1 MSHSVIPAK
10 AGTHTQPSRRP
21 SWVPAF
27 AGMTKVGGGLVAALV
42 LAGCTNLAPRH
53 ERPAAPIPAQLPVPA
68 SAAAS
73 APAGAA
79 VPLGW
84 KAFVQS
90 PQLAQLVQRALDQNR
105 DLRVAVLNVQRAE
118 AQLGVAR
125 ADRLPTVSAGLIG
138 SATPNAASGRQVQSY
153 TAGVQ
158 VTAWELDLFGR
169 IANLGEAA
177 QAQVLA
183 TEAGRR
189 SAELALVSAVVSG
202 WLALAADGELLS
214 VAERTLAS
222 REATLKL
229 SKLRFD
235 AGAASS
241 LELQTA
247 QSLVAQARNAQVQL
261 RRQRELDLNALAL
274 LTGGPVP
281 AEWLPGAVAAGTVAG
296 TPDGAEVLA
305 AVPVGLGSEV
315 LLQRPDVIQAEQSL
329 IAASANIGVARAA
342 FFPRLSLTG
351 SAGQAGSRLSDLL
364 QTGNFAW
371 SLSASALAAI
381 FDSGRNQANLT
392 VAKVN
397 RDIAVA
403 QYEKAVQAAF
413 RETAD
418 ALAGLSSWREQ
429 LDAQRQQLDAAREI
443 ARLTELRYTNGAASE
458 LERLDA
464 QRSLLAAEQVLVQTR
479 LAEQVN
485 RVALFKA
492 LGG

>member
-1 MSHSVIPAK
+1 MSVMNQ
-10 AGTHTQPSRRP
+10 TMRQT
-21 SWVPAF
+21 
-27 AGMTKVGGGLVAALV
+27 VGHLQLIVAALV

-53 ERPAAPIPAQLPVPA
+53 ERPASPIPAQLPLPAEAAAPA
-68 SAAAS
+68 SAA
-73 APAGAA
+73 AA

-125 ADRLPTVSAGLIG
+125 ADRLPTVSAGLTAA
-138 SATPNAASGRQVQSY
+138 ATPNASSGRQTQSF

-189 SAELALVSAVVSG
+189 SAELALVGAVVSG
-202 WLALAADGELLS
+202 WLTLGADAELLS
-214 VAERTLAS
+214 VADRTLAS
-222 REATLKL
+222 RESTLKL

-247 QSLVAQARNAQVQL
+247 QSLVAQARNTQVQL
-261 RRQRELDLNALAL
+261 RRQHALDLNALAL
-274 LTGGPVP
+274 LVGGPVP
-281 AEWLPGAVAAGTVAG
+281 ADLLPGAAAAGTVAG
-296 TPDGAEVLA
+296 TPGEVLA
-305 AVPVGLGSEV
+305 PVPVGLASDV
-315 LLQRPDVIQAEQSL
+315 LLQRPDVIQAEQAL
-329 IAASANIGVARAA
+329 VAASANIGVARAA
-342 FFPRLSLTG
+342 FFPRLALTG
-351 SAGQAGSRLSDLL
+351 SAGQAGSRLSDLF
-364 QTGNFAW
+364 QAGNFAW
-371 SLSASALAAI
+371 SLSASALATV
-381 FDSGRNQANLT
+381 FDSGRNQANLN
-392 VAKVN
+392 VARVS

-403 QYEKAVQAAF
+403 QYEKAVQSAF

-418 ALAGLSSWREQ
+418 VLAGLSSWREQ
-429 LDAQRQQLDAAREI
+429 LAAQGQQLDAAREI

-458 LERLDA
+458 LDRLDA
-464 QRSLLAAEQVLVQTR
+464 QRSLLAAEQTLVQTR

-485 RVALFKA
+485 RVGLFKA

>member
-1 MSHSVIPAK
+1 MSVMRQTMGHLQLI
-10 AGTHTQPSRRP
+10 
-21 SWVPAF
+21 
-27 AGMTKVGGGLVAALV
+27 VAALV

-53 ERPAAPIPAQLPVPA
+53 ERPASPIPAQLPLPA
-68 SAAAS
+68 EIAAS
-73 APAGAA
+73 ASTGAA
-79 VPLGW
+79 VPLSW

-125 ADRLPTVSAGLIG
+125 ADRLPTVSAGLTAA
-138 SATPNAASGRQVQSY
+138 ATPNASSGRQVQSY

-169 IANLGEAA
+169 IANLGAAA

-189 SAELALVSAVVSG
+189 SAELALVGSVVSG
-202 WLALAADGELLS
+202 WLTLGADAELLS
-214 VAERTLAS
+214 VADRTLAS

-241 LELQTA
+241 LELQTV
-247 QSLVAQARNAQVQL
+247 QSLVAQARNTQVQL

-274 LTGGPVP
+274 LVGGPVP
-281 AEWLPGAVAAGTVAG
+281 AELLPRVS
-296 TPDGAEVLA
+296 DGADVLA
-305 AVPVGLGSEV
+305 PVPVGLASDV
-315 LLQRPDVIQAEQSL
+315 LLQRPDVIQAEQAL
-329 IAASANIGVARAA
+329 VAANANIGVARAA
-342 FFPRLSLTG
+342 FFPRLALTG
-351 SAGQAGSRLSDLL
+351 SAGQAGSRLSELF
-364 QTGNFAW
+364 QAGNFAW
-371 SLSASALAAI
+371 TLSASALATV
-381 FDSGRNQANLT
+381 FDSGRNQANLD
-392 VAKVN
+392 VAKVS

-403 QYEKAVQAAF
+403 QYEKAVQSAF

-443 ARLTELRYTNGAASE
+443 ARLTEMRYTNGAASE
-458 LERLDA
+458 LDRLDA
-464 QRSLLAAEQVLVQTR
+464 QRSLLAAEQTLVQTR

-485 RVALFKA
+485 RVGLFKA

>member
-1 MSHSVIPAK
+1 
-10 AGTHTQPSRRP
+10 
-21 SWVPAF
+21 
-27 AGMTKVGGGLVAALV
+27 MTRTTTSTTTRTMRSLELAVAALM

-53 ERPAAPIPAQLPVPA
+53 ERPAAPIPAQLPLPA
-68 SAAAS
+68 EAAAS
-73 APAGAA
+73 AATGA
-79 VPLGW
+79 VTPLGW

-90 PQLAQLVQRALDQNR
+90 PALARLVEQALAQNR

-125 ADRLPTVSAGLIG
+125 ADRLPTVNAGLIA
-138 SATPNAASGRQVQSY
+138 SATPNASTGRQVQSY

-202 WLALAADGELLS
+202 WLTLGADAELLS

-222 REATLKL
+222 REASLKL
-229 SKLRFD
+229 AKLRFD
-235 AGAASS
+235 VGAAAA

-247 QSLVAQARNAQVQL
+247 QSLVAQARNTQVQL

-274 LTGGPVP
+274 LTGGPVS
-281 AEWLPGAVAAGTVAG
+281 AELLPVADAGAAGAS
-296 TPDGAEVLA
+296 ALA
-305 AVPVGLGSEV
+305 AVPVGLASDV

-351 SAGQAGSRLSDLL
+351 SAGQAGSRLSDLF
-364 QTGNFAW
+364 QAGNFAW

-381 FDSGRNQANLT
+381 FDSGRNQANLS

-403 QYEKAVQAAF
+403 QYEKAVQSAF

-443 ARLTELRYTNGAASE
+443 ARLTELRYTNGAANV

-464 QRSLLAAEQVLVQTR
+464 ERSLLAAEQALVQTR

-485 RVALFKA
+485 RVGLFKA

>member
-1 MSHSVIPAK
+1 MSVMNQ
-10 AGTHTQPSRRP
+10 TMRQT
-21 SWVPAF
+21 
-27 AGMTKVGGGLVAALV
+27 VGHLQLIVAALV

-53 ERPAAPIPAQLPVPA
+53 ERPASPIPAQLPLPA
-68 SAAAS
+68 EAAAS
-73 APAGAA
+73 AAAA

-125 ADRLPTVSAGLIG
+125 ADRLPTVSAGLTAA
-138 SATPNAASGRQVQSY
+138 ATPNASSGRQTQSF

-189 SAELALVSAVVSG
+189 SAELALVGAVVSG
-202 WLALAADGELLS
+202 WLTLGADAELLS
-214 VAERTLAS
+214 VADRTLAS
-222 REATLKL
+222 RESTLKL

-235 AGAASS
+235 AGAASA

-247 QSLVAQARNAQVQL
+247 QSLVAQARNTQVQL
-261 RRQRELDLNALAL
+261 RRQHALDLNALAL
-274 LTGGPVP
+274 LVGGPVP
-281 AEWLPGAVAAGTVAG
+281 ADLLPGAAAAGTVAG
-296 TPDGAEVLA
+296 TPGEVLA
-305 AVPVGLGSEV
+305 PVPVGLASDV
-315 LLQRPDVIQAEQSL
+315 LLQRPDVIQAEQAL
-329 IAASANIGVARAA
+329 VAASANIGVARAA
-342 FFPRLSLTG
+342 FFPRLALTG
-351 SAGQAGSRLSDLL
+351 SAGQAGSRLSDLF
-364 QTGNFAW
+364 QAGNFAW
-371 SLSASALAAI
+371 SLSASALATV
-381 FDSGRNQANLT
+381 FDSGRNQANLN
-392 VAKVN
+392 VARVS

-403 QYEKAVQAAF
+403 QYEKAVQSAF

-429 LDAQRQQLDAAREI
+429 LAAQGQQLDAAREI

-458 LERLDA
+458 LDRLDA
-464 QRSLLAAEQVLVQTR
+464 QRSLLAAEQTLVQTR

-485 RVALFKA
+485 RVGLFKA

>member
-1 MSHSVIPAK
+1 MSVMRQTMGHLQLI
-10 AGTHTQPSRRP
+10 
-21 SWVPAF
+21 
-27 AGMTKVGGGLVAALV
+27 VAALV

-53 ERPAAPIPAQLPVPA
+53 ERPASPIPAQLPLPA
-68 SAAAS
+68 EIAAS
-73 APAGAA
+73 ASTGAA
-79 VPLGW
+79 VPLSW

-90 PQLAQLVQRALDQNR
+90 PQLAQL
-105 DLRVAVLNVQRAE
+105 VQRAE

-125 ADRLPTVSAGLIG
+125 ADRLPTVSAGMTAA
-138 SATPNAASGRQVQSY
+138 ATPNASSGRQVQSY

-169 IANLGEAA
+169 IANLGAAA

-189 SAELALVSAVVSG
+189 SAELALVGSVVSG
-202 WLALAADGELLS
+202 WLTLGADAELLS
-214 VAERTLAS
+214 VADRTLAS
-222 REATLKL
+222 REATLTL

-241 LELQTA
+241 LELQTV
-247 QSLVAQARNAQVQL
+247 QSLVAQARNTQVQL

-274 LTGGPVP
+274 LVGGPVP
-281 AEWLPGAVAAGTVAG
+281 AELLPRVS
-296 TPDGAEVLA
+296 DGADVLA
-305 AVPVGLGSEV
+305 PVPVGLASDV
-315 LLQRPDVIQAEQSL
+315 LLQRPDVIQAEQAL
-329 IAASANIGVARAA
+329 VAANANIGVARAA
-342 FFPRLSLTG
+342 FFPRLALTG
-351 SAGQAGSRLSDLL
+351 SAGQAGSRLSELF
-364 QTGNFAW
+364 QAGNFAW
-371 SLSASALAAI
+371 TLSASALATV
-381 FDSGRNQANLT
+381 FDSGRNQANLD
-392 VAKVN
+392 VAKVS

-403 QYEKAVQAAF
+403 QYEKAVQSAF

-443 ARLTELRYTNGAASE
+443 ARLTEMRYTNGAASE
-458 LERLDA
+458 LDRLDA
-464 QRSLLAAEQVLVQTR
+464 QRSLLAAEQTLVQTR

-485 RVALFKA
+485 RVGLFKA

>member
-1 MSHSVIPAK
+1 MSHM
-10 AGTHTQPSRRP
+10 RRIEY
-21 SWVPAF
+21 A
-27 AGMTKVGGGLVAALV
+27 VAALM

-53 ERPAAPIPAQLPVPA
+53 ERPAAPIPAQLPLPA
-68 SAAAS
+68 EAAAS
-73 APAGAA
+73 AATGAVA
-79 VPLGW
+79 PLGW

-90 PQLAQLVQRALDQNR
+90 PALAQLVEQALAQNR

-118 AQLGVAR
+118 AQLGVVR

-169 IANLGEAA
+169 IANLGETA

-202 WLALAADGELLS
+202 WLALGADAELL
-214 VAERTLAS
+214 AIADRTLAS
-222 REATLKL
+222 REASLKL
-229 SKLRFD
+229 AKLRFD
-235 AGAASS
+235 VGAAAA
-241 LELQTA
+241 LELQTV
-247 QSLVAQARNAQVQL
+247 QSLVAQARNTHVQL

-274 LTGGPVP
+274 LTGGPVSAELLP
-281 AEWLPGAVAAGTVAG
+281 AADAGAGV
-296 TPDGAEVLA
+296 GALA
-305 AVPVGLGSEV
+305 AVPVGLASDV

-351 SAGQAGSRLSDLL
+351 SAGQAGSRLSELF
-364 QTGNFAW
+364 QAGNFAW

-381 FDSGRNQANLT
+381 FDSGRNQANLN

-403 QYEKAVQAAF
+403 QYEKAVQSAF

-443 ARLTELRYTNGAASE
+443 ARLTELRYTNGAANV

-464 QRSLLAAEQVLVQTR
+464 ERSLLAAEQALVQTR

>member
-1 MSHSVIPAK
+1 MSVMNQ
-10 AGTHTQPSRRP
+10 TMRQT
-21 SWVPAF
+21 
-27 AGMTKVGGGLVAALV
+27 VGHLQLIVAALV

-53 ERPAAPIPAQLPVPA
+53 ERPASPIPAQLPLPA
-68 SAAAS
+68 EAAAS
-73 APAGAA
+73 ASAAAA

-125 ADRLPTVSAGLIG
+125 ADRLPTVSAGLTAA
-138 SATPNAASGRQVQSY
+138 ATPNASSGRQTQSF

-189 SAELALVSAVVSG
+189 SAELALVGAVVSG
-202 WLALAADGELLS
+202 WLTLGADAELLS
-214 VAERTLAS
+214 VADRTLAS
-222 REATLKL
+222 RESTLKL

-235 AGAASS
+235 AGAASA

-247 QSLVAQARNAQVQL
+247 QSLVAQARNTQVQL
-261 RRQRELDLNALAL
+261 RRQHALDLNALAL
-274 LTGGPVP
+274 LVGGPVP
-281 AEWLPGAVAAGTVAG
+281 ADLRPGAAAAGTVAG
-296 TPDGAEVLA
+296 TPGEVLA
-305 AVPVGLGSEV
+305 PVPVGLASDV
-315 LLQRPDVIQAEQSL
+315 LLQRPDVIQAEQAL
-329 IAASANIGVARAA
+329 VAASANIGVARAA
-342 FFPRLSLTG
+342 FFPRLALTG
-351 SAGQAGSRLSDLL
+351 SAGQAGSRLSDLF
-364 QTGNFAW
+364 QAGNFAW
-371 SLSASALAAI
+371 SLSASALATV
-381 FDSGRNQANLT
+381 FDSGRNQANLN
-392 VAKVN
+392 VARVS

-403 QYEKAVQAAF
+403 QYEKAVQSAF

-429 LDAQRQQLDAAREI
+429 LAAQGQQLDAAREI

-458 LERLDA
+458 LDRLDA
-464 QRSLLAAEQVLVQTR
+464 QRSLLAAEQTLVQTR

-485 RVALFKA
+485 RVGLFKA

>member
-1 MSHSVIPAK
+1 MSVVSQ
-10 AGTHTQPSRRP
+10 TMRQT
-21 SWVPAF
+21 
-27 AGMTKVGGGLVAALV
+27 VGHLQLIVAALV

-53 ERPAAPIPAQLPVPA
+53 ERPASPIPAQLPLPAEAAASA
-68 SAAAS
+68 SAAAV
-73 APAGAA
+73 

-125 ADRLPTVSAGLIG
+125 ADRLPTVSAGLTAA
-138 SATPNAASGRQVQSY
+138 ATPNASSGRQTQSF

-189 SAELALVSAVVSG
+189 SAELALVGAVVSS
-202 WLALAADGELLS
+202 WLTLGADAELLS
-214 VAERTLAS
+214 VADRTLAS
-222 REATLKL
+222 RESTLKL

-247 QSLVAQARNAQVQL
+247 QSLVAQARNTQVQL
-261 RRQRELDLNALAL
+261 RRQHALDLNALAL
-274 LTGGPVP
+274 LVGGPVP
-281 AEWLPGAVAAGTVAG
+281 ADLLPGAAAAGTVAG
-296 TPDGAEVLA
+296 TPGEVLA
-305 AVPVGLGSEV
+305 PVPVGLASDV
-315 LLQRPDVIQAEQSL
+315 LLQRPDVIQAEQAL
-329 IAASANIGVARAA
+329 VAASANIGVARAA
-342 FFPRLSLTG
+342 FFPRLALTG
-351 SAGQAGSRLSDLL
+351 SAGQAGSRLSDLF
-364 QTGNFAW
+364 QAGNFAW
-371 SLSASALAAI
+371 SLSASALATV
-381 FDSGRNQANLT
+381 FDSGRNQANLN
-392 VAKVN
+392 VARVS

-403 QYEKAVQAAF
+403 QYEKAVQSAF

-429 LDAQRQQLDAAREI
+429 LAAQGQQLDAAREI

-458 LERLDA
+458 LDRLDA
-464 QRSLLAAEQVLVQTR
+464 QRSLLAAEQTLVQTR

-485 RVALFKA
+485 RVGLFKA

>member
-1 MSHSVIPAK
+1 MSVVRPTMGRIP
-10 AGTHTQPSRRP
+10 
-21 SWVPAF
+21 
-27 AGMTKVGGGLVAALV
+27 LIVAALV

-53 ERPAAPIPAQLPVPA
+53 ERPVAPIPAQLPLSA
-68 SAAAS
+68 EAAAS
-73 APAGAA
+73 ASANATL
-79 VPLGW
+79 PLGW
-84 KAFVQS
+84 KTFVQS
-90 PQLAQLVQRALDQNR
+90 PQLAELVQRALDQNR

-125 ADRLPTVSAGLIG
+125 ADRLPTVSAGLTAA
-138 SATPNAASGRQVQSY
+138 ATPNASSGRQVQSF

-189 SAELALVSAVVSG
+189 SAELALVGAVVSS
-202 WLALAADGELLS
+202 WLTLGADAELLS
-214 VAERTLAS
+214 VADRTLAS
-222 REATLKL
+222 RESTLKL

-235 AGAASS
+235 AGAASA

-247 QSLVAQARNAQVQL
+247 QSLVAQARNTQAQL
-261 RRQRELDLNALAL
+261 RRQREQDLNALAL
-274 LTGGPVP
+274 LVGGPVP
-281 AEWLPGAVAAGTVAG
+281 ADLLPGAAVAGTVAG
-296 TPDGAEVLA
+296 TPGEVLA
-305 AVPVGLGSEV
+305 PVPVGLASEV
-315 LLQRPDVIQAEQSL
+315 LLQRPDVIQAEQAL
-329 IAASANIGVARAA
+329 VAANANIGVARAA
-342 FFPRLSLTG
+342 FFPRLALTG
-351 SAGQAGSRLSDLL
+351 SAGQAGSRLSDLF
-364 QTGNFAW
+364 QAGNFAW
-371 SLSASALAAI
+371 SLSASALVAI
-381 FDSGRNQANLT
+381 FDSGRNQANVN

-403 QYEKAVQAAF
+403 QYEKAVQSAF

-429 LDAQRQQLDAAREI
+429 LAAQGQQLDAAREI

-458 LERLDA
+458 LDRLDA
-464 QRSLLAAEQVLVQTR
+464 QRSLLAAEQTLVQTR

-485 RVALFKA
+485 RVGLFKA

>member
-1 MSHSVIPAK
+1 MSVVSQ
-10 AGTHTQPSRRP
+10 TMRQT
-21 SWVPAF
+21 
-27 AGMTKVGGGLVAALV
+27 VGHLQLIVAALV

-53 ERPAAPIPAQLPVPA
+53 ERPASPIPAQLPLPA
-68 SAAAS
+68 EAAAS
-73 APAGAA
+73 ASAAAA

-125 ADRLPTVSAGLIG
+125 ADRLPTVSAGLTAA
-138 SATPNAASGRQVQSY
+138 ATPNASSGRQTQSF

-189 SAELALVSAVVSG
+189 SAELALVGAVVSG
-202 WLALAADGELLS
+202 WLTLGADAELLS
-214 VAERTLAS
+214 VADRTLAS
-222 REATLKL
+222 RESTLKL

-247 QSLVAQARNAQVQL
+247 QSLVAQARNTQVQL
-261 RRQRELDLNALAL
+261 RRQHALDLNALAL
-274 LTGGPVP
+274 LVGGPVP
-281 AEWLPGAVAAGTVAG
+281 ADLLPGAAAAGTVAG
-296 TPDGAEVLA
+296 TPGEVLA
-305 AVPVGLGSEV
+305 PVPVGLASDV
-315 LLQRPDVIQAEQSL
+315 LLQRPDVIQAEQAL
-329 IAASANIGVARAA
+329 VAASANIGVARAA
-342 FFPRLSLTG
+342 FFPRLALTG
-351 SAGQAGSRLSDLL
+351 SAGQAGSRLGDLF
-364 QTGNFAW
+364 QAGNFAW
-371 SLSASALAAI
+371 SLSASALATV
-381 FDSGRNQANLT
+381 FDSGRNQANLN
-392 VAKVN
+392 VARVS

-403 QYEKAVQAAF
+403 QYEKAVQSAF

-429 LDAQRQQLDAAREI
+429 LAAQGQQLDAAREI

-458 LERLDA
+458 LDRLDA
-464 QRSLLAAEQVLVQTR
+464 QRSLLAAEQTLVQTR

-485 RVALFKA
+485 RVGLFKA

>member
-1 MSHSVIPAK
+1 MA
-10 AGTHTQPSRRP
+10 R
-21 SWVPAF
+21 
-27 AGMTKVGGGLVAALV
+27 VGSGALLAALV

-53 ERPAAPIPAQLPVPA
+53 ERPASPIPAQLPLSA
-68 SAAAS
+68 DAAAS
-73 APAGAA
+73 ASANAA

-202 WLALAADGELLS
+202 WLTLGADAELLS
-214 VAERTLAS
+214 VADRTLAS
-222 REATLKL
+222 RTSTLKL
-229 SKLRFD
+229 SQLRFD
-235 AGAASS
+235 AGAASA

-247 QSLVAQARNAQVQL
+247 QSLIAQARNTQAQL
-261 RRQRELDLNALAL
+261 RRQREQDLNALAL
-274 LTGGPVP
+274 LVGGPVP
-281 AEWLPGAVAAGTVAG
+281 AELLPGASAAPTAAADPG
-296 TPDGAEVLA
+296 VLA
-305 AVPVGLGSEV
+305 PVPVGLASDV

-329 IAASANIGVARAA
+329 VAANANIGVARAA
-342 FFPRLSLTG
+342 FFPRLALTG
-351 SAGQAGSRLSDLL
+351 SAGQAGSRLSDLF
-364 QTGNFAW
+364 QAGNFAW
-371 SLSASALAAI
+371 TLSAQALVAI
-381 FDSGRNQANLT
+381 FDSGRNQANLN

-403 QYEKAVQAAF
+403 QYEKAVQSAF

-429 LDAQRQQLDAAREI
+429 LDAQGQQRDAAREI

-458 LERLDA
+458 LDRLDA
-464 QRSLLAAEQVLVQTR
+464 QRSLLAAEQTLVQTR

-485 RVALFKA
+485 RVGLFKA

>member
-1 MSHSVIPAK
+1 MSVMNQ
-10 AGTHTQPSRRP
+10 TMRQT
-21 SWVPAF
+21 
-27 AGMTKVGGGLVAALV
+27 VGHLQLIVAALV

-53 ERPAAPIPAQLPVPA
+53 ERPASPIPAQLPLPAEAAAPA
-68 SAAAS
+68 SAA
-73 APAGAA
+73 AA

-125 ADRLPTVSAGLIG
+125 ADRLPTVSAGLTAA
-138 SATPNAASGRQVQSY
+138 ATPNASSGRQTQSF

-177 QAQVLA
+177 QAQMLA

-189 SAELALVSAVVSG
+189 SAELALVGAVVSG
-202 WLALAADGELLS
+202 WLTLGADAELLS
-214 VAERTLAS
+214 VADRTLAS
-222 REATLKL
+222 RESTLKL

-247 QSLVAQARNAQVQL
+247 QSLVAQARNTQVQL
-261 RRQRELDLNALAL
+261 RRQHALDLNALAL
-274 LTGGPVP
+274 LVGGPVP
-281 AEWLPGAVAAGTVAG
+281 ADLLPGAAAAGTVAG
-296 TPDGAEVLA
+296 TPGEVLA
-305 AVPVGLGSEV
+305 PVPVGLASDV
-315 LLQRPDVIQAEQSL
+315 LLQRPDVIQAEQAL
-329 IAASANIGVARAA
+329 VAASANIGVARAA
-342 FFPRLSLTG
+342 FFPRLALTG
-351 SAGQAGSRLSDLL
+351 SAGQAGSRLSDLF
-364 QTGNFAW
+364 QAGNFAW
-371 SLSASALAAI
+371 SLSASALATV
-381 FDSGRNQANLT
+381 FDSGRNQANLN
-392 VAKVN
+392 VARVS

-403 QYEKAVQAAF
+403 QYEKAVQSAF

-418 ALAGLSSWREQ
+418 VLAGLSSWREQ
-429 LDAQRQQLDAAREI
+429 LAAQGQQLDAAREI

-458 LERLDA
+458 LDRLDA
-464 QRSLLAAEQVLVQTR
+464 QRSLLAAEQTLVQTR

-485 RVALFKA
+485 RVGLFKA

>member
-1 MSHSVIPAK
+1 MSVMNQ
-10 AGTHTQPSRRP
+10 TMRQT
-21 SWVPAF
+21 
-27 AGMTKVGGGLVAALV
+27 VGHLQLIVAALV

-53 ERPAAPIPAQLPVPA
+53 ERPASPIPAQLPLPA
-68 SAAAS
+68 EAAAS
-73 APAGAA
+73 AAAA

-125 ADRLPTVSAGLIG
+125 ADRLPTVSAGLTAA
-138 SATPNAASGRQVQSY
+138 ATPNASSGRQTQSF

-189 SAELALVSAVVSG
+189 SAELALVGAVVSG
-202 WLALAADGELLS
+202 WLTLGADAELLS
-214 VAERTLAS
+214 VADRTLAS
-222 REATLKL
+222 RESTLKL

-235 AGAASS
+235 AGAASA

-247 QSLVAQARNAQVQL
+247 QSLVAQARNTQVQL
-261 RRQRELDLNALAL
+261 RRQHALDLNALAL
-274 LTGGPVP
+274 LVGGPVP
-281 AEWLPGAVAAGTVAG
+281 ADLRPGAAAAGTVAG
-296 TPDGAEVLA
+296 TPGEVLA
-305 AVPVGLGSEV
+305 PVPVGLASDV
-315 LLQRPDVIQAEQSL
+315 LLQRPDVIQAEQAL
-329 IAASANIGVARAA
+329 VAASANIGVARAA
-342 FFPRLSLTG
+342 FFPRLALTG
-351 SAGQAGSRLSDLL
+351 SAGQAGSRLSDLF
-364 QTGNFAW
+364 QAGNFAW
-371 SLSASALAAI
+371 SLSASALATV
-381 FDSGRNQANLT
+381 FDSGRNQANLN
-392 VAKVN
+392 VARVS

-403 QYEKAVQAAF
+403 QYEKAVQSAF

-418 ALAGLSSWREQ
+418 VLAGLSSWREQ
-429 LDAQRQQLDAAREI
+429 LAAQGQQLDAAREI

-458 LERLDA
+458 LDRLDA
-464 QRSLLAAEQVLVQTR
+464 QRSLLAAEQTLVQTR

-485 RVALFKA
+485 RVGLFKA

>member
-1 MSHSVIPAK
+1 MSVMKPTMGRIP
-10 AGTHTQPSRRP
+10 
-21 SWVPAF
+21 
-27 AGMTKVGGGLVAALV
+27 LIVAALV

-53 ERPAAPIPAQLPVPA
+53 ERPASPVPAQLPLPVEV
-68 SAAAS
+68 AAS

-90 PQLAQLVQRALDQNR
+90 PQLSQLVQRALDQNR

-125 ADRLPTVSAGLIG
+125 ADRLPTVSAGLTAA
-138 SATPNAASGRQVQSY
+138 ATPNAASGRQVQSY

-189 SAELALVSAVVSG
+189 SAELALVGAVVSG
-202 WLALAADGELLS
+202 WLTLGADADLLS

-222 REATLKL
+222 RESTLKL

-247 QSLVAQARNAQVQL
+247 QSLVAQARNTQVQL

-274 LTGGPVP
+274 LVGGPVP
-281 AEWLPGAVAAGTVAG
+281 AELVPGASTSVDTVVDPG
-296 TPDGAEVLA
+296 VLA

-329 IAASANIGVARAA
+329 IAANANIGVARAA

-351 SAGQAGSRLSDLL
+351 SAGQAGSRLSDLF
-364 QTGNFAW
+364 QAGNFAW

-403 QYEKAVQAAF
+403 QYEKAVQSAF

-443 ARLTELRYTNGAASE
+443 ARLTELRYKNGAASE

-464 QRSLLAAEQVLVQTR
+464 QRSLLATEQALVQTR

>member
-1 MSHSVIPAK
+1 MGHLQLI
-10 AGTHTQPSRRP
+10 
-21 SWVPAF
+21 
-27 AGMTKVGGGLVAALV
+27 VAALV

-53 ERPAAPIPAQLPVPA
+53 ERPASPIPAQLPLPA
-68 SAAAS
+68 EIAAS
-73 APAGAA
+73 ASTGAA
-79 VPLGW
+79 VPLSW

-125 ADRLPTVSAGLIG
+125 ADRLPTVSAGLTAA
-138 SATPNAASGRQVQSY
+138 ATPNASSGRQVQSY

-169 IANLGEAA
+169 IANLGAAA

-189 SAELALVSAVVSG
+189 SAELALVGSVVSG
-202 WLALAADGELLS
+202 WLTLGADAELLS
-214 VAERTLAS
+214 VADRTLAS
-222 REATLKL
+222 REATLTL

-241 LELQTA
+241 LELQTV
-247 QSLVAQARNAQVQL
+247 QSLVAQARNTQVQL

-274 LTGGPVP
+274 LVGGPVP
-281 AEWLPGAVAAGTVAG
+281 AELLPRVS
-296 TPDGAEVLA
+296 DGADVLA
-305 AVPVGLGSEV
+305 PVPVGLASDV
-315 LLQRPDVIQAEQSL
+315 LLQRPDVIQAEQAL
-329 IAASANIGVARAA
+329 VAANANIGVARAA
-342 FFPRLSLTG
+342 FFPRLALTG
-351 SAGQAGSRLSDLL
+351 SAGQAGSRLSELF
-364 QTGNFAW
+364 QAGNFAW
-371 SLSASALAAI
+371 TLSASALATV
-381 FDSGRNQANLT
+381 FDSGRNQANLD
-392 VAKVN
+392 VAKVS

-403 QYEKAVQAAF
+403 QYEKAVQSAF

-443 ARLTELRYTNGAASE
+443 ARLTEMRYTNGAASE
-458 LERLDA
+458 LDRLDA
-464 QRSLLAAEQVLVQTR
+464 QRSLLAAEQTLVQTR

-485 RVALFKA
+485 RVGLFKA

>member
-1 MSHSVIPAK
+1 MSVMNQ
-10 AGTHTQPSRRP
+10 TMRQT
-21 SWVPAF
+21 
-27 AGMTKVGGGLVAALV
+27 VGHLQLIVAALV

-53 ERPAAPIPAQLPVPA
+53 ERPASPIPAQLPLPAEAAAPA
-68 SAAAS
+68 SAA
-73 APAGAA
+73 AA

-125 ADRLPTVSAGLIG
+125 ADRLPTVSAGLTAA
-138 SATPNAASGRQVQSY
+138 ATPNASSGRQTQSF

-189 SAELALVSAVVSG
+189 SAELALVGAVVSG
-202 WLALAADGELLS
+202 WLTLGADAELLS
-214 VAERTLAS
+214 VADRTLAS
-222 REATLKL
+222 RESTLKL

-235 AGAASS
+235 AGAASA

-247 QSLVAQARNAQVQL
+247 QSLVAQARNTQVQL
-261 RRQRELDLNALAL
+261 RRQHALDLNALAL
-274 LTGGPVP
+274 LVGGPVP
-281 AEWLPGAVAAGTVAG
+281 ADLLPGAAAAGTVAG
-296 TPDGAEVLA
+296 TPGEVLA
-305 AVPVGLGSEV
+305 PVPVGLASDV
-315 LLQRPDVIQAEQSL
+315 LLQRPDVIQAEQAL
-329 IAASANIGVARAA
+329 VAASANIGVARAA
-342 FFPRLSLTG
+342 FFPRLALTG
-351 SAGQAGSRLSDLL
+351 SAGQAGSRLSDLF
-364 QTGNFAW
+364 QAGNFAW
-371 SLSASALAAI
+371 SLSASALATV
-381 FDSGRNQANLT
+381 FDSGRNQANLN
-392 VAKVN
+392 VARVS

-403 QYEKAVQAAF
+403 QYEKAVQSAF

-429 LDAQRQQLDAAREI
+429 LAAQGQQLDAAREI

-458 LERLDA
+458 LDRLDA
-464 QRSLLAAEQVLVQTR
+464 QRSLLAAEQTLVQTR

-485 RVALFKA
+485 RVGLFKA

>member
-1 MSHSVIPAK
+1 MSVMNQ
-10 AGTHTQPSRRP
+10 TMRQT
-21 SWVPAF
+21 
-27 AGMTKVGGGLVAALV
+27 VGHLQLIVAALV

-53 ERPAAPIPAQLPVPA
+53 ERPASPIPAQLPLPA
-68 SAAAS
+68 EAAAS
-73 APAGAA
+73 ASAAAA

-125 ADRLPTVSAGLIG
+125 ADRLPTVSAGLTAA
-138 SATPNAASGRQVQSY
+138 ATPNASSGRQTQSF

-189 SAELALVSAVVSG
+189 SAELALVGAVVSS
-202 WLALAADGELLS
+202 WLTLGADAELLS
-214 VAERTLAS
+214 VADRTLAS
-222 REATLKL
+222 RESTLKL

-247 QSLVAQARNAQVQL
+247 QSLVAQARNTQVQL
-261 RRQRELDLNALAL
+261 RRQHALDLNALAL
-274 LTGGPVP
+274 LVGGPVP
-281 AEWLPGAVAAGTVAG
+281 ADLRPGAAAAGTVAG
-296 TPDGAEVLA
+296 TPGEVLA
-305 AVPVGLGSEV
+305 PVPVGLASDV
-315 LLQRPDVIQAEQSL
+315 LLQRPDVIQAEQAL
-329 IAASANIGVARAA
+329 VAASANIGVARAA
-342 FFPRLSLTG
+342 FFPRLALTG
-351 SAGQAGSRLSDLL
+351 SAGQAGSRLSDLF
-364 QTGNFAW
+364 QAGNFAW
-371 SLSASALAAI
+371 SLSASALATV
-381 FDSGRNQANLT
+381 FDSGRNQANLN
-392 VAKVN
+392 VARVS

-403 QYEKAVQAAF
+403 QYEKAVQSAF

-429 LDAQRQQLDAAREI
+429 LAAQGQQLDAAREI

-458 LERLDA
+458 LDRLDA
-464 QRSLLAAEQVLVQTR
+464 QRSLLAAEQTLVQTR

-485 RVALFKA
+485 RVGLFKA

>member
-1 MSHSVIPAK
+1 MSVVSQ
-10 AGTHTQPSRRP
+10 TMRQT
-21 SWVPAF
+21 
-27 AGMTKVGGGLVAALV
+27 VGHLQLIVAALV

-53 ERPAAPIPAQLPVPA
+53 ERPASPIPAQLPLPA
-68 SAAAS
+68 EAAAS
-73 APAGAA
+73 ASAAAA

-125 ADRLPTVSAGLIG
+125 ADRLPTVSAGLTAA
-138 SATPNAASGRQVQSY
+138 ATPNASSGRQVQSF

-189 SAELALVSAVVSG
+189 SAELALVGAVVSS
-202 WLALAADGELLS
+202 WLTLGADAELLS
-214 VAERTLAS
+214 VADRTLAS
-222 REATLKL
+222 RESTLKL

-247 QSLVAQARNAQVQL
+247 QSLVAQARNTQAQL
-261 RRQRELDLNALAL
+261 RRQREQDLNALAL
-274 LTGGPVP
+274 LVGGPVP
-281 AEWLPGAVAAGTVAG
+281 AELLPGAPG
-296 TPDGAEVLA
+296 EVLA
-305 AVPVGLGSEV
+305 PVPVGLASDV
-315 LLQRPDVIQAEQSL
+315 LLQRPDVIQAEQAL
-329 IAASANIGVARAA
+329 VAASANIGVARAA
-342 FFPRLSLTG
+342 FFPRLALTG
-351 SAGQAGSRLSDLL
+351 SAGQAGSRLSDLF
-364 QTGNFAW
+364 QAGNFAW
-371 SLSASALAAI
+371 SLSASALATV
-381 FDSGRNQANLT
+381 FDSGRNQANLN
-392 VAKVN
+392 VARVS

-403 QYEKAVQAAF
+403 QYEKAVQSAF

-429 LDAQRQQLDAAREI
+429 LAAQGQQLDAAREI

-458 LERLDA
+458 LDRLDA
-464 QRSLLAAEQVLVQTR
+464 QRSLLAAEQTLVQTR

-485 RVALFKA
+485 RVGLFKA

>member
-1 MSHSVIPAK
+1 
-10 AGTHTQPSRRP
+10 
-21 SWVPAF
+21 
-27 AGMTKVGGGLVAALV
+27 MTKGGGGLVAALV

-53 ERPAAPIPAQLPVPA
+53 ERPAAPIPSQLPLPA
-68 SAAAS
+68 EVAAS
-73 APAGAA
+73 APTGAA

-90 PQLAQLVQRALDQNR
+90 PQLAQLVQQALDQNR

-222 REATLKL
+222 REATLQL
-229 SKLRFD
+229 STLRFD

-247 QSLVAQARNAQVQL
+247 QSLVAQARNTQAQL
-261 RRQRELDLNALAL
+261 RRQRALDLNALAL
-274 LTGGPVP
+274 LVGGPVP
-281 AEWLPGAVAAGTVAG
+281 AELLPGAADAGTVAG
-296 TPDGAEVLA
+296 GADVLA
-305 AVPVGLGSEV
+305 PVPVGLGSEV
-315 LLQRPDVIQAEQSL
+315 LLQRPDVIQAEQAL
-329 IAASANIGVARAA
+329 VAASANIGVARAA
-342 FFPRLSLTG
+342 FFPRLALTG

-381 FDSGRNQANLT
+381 FDSGRNQANLN

-403 QYEKAVQAAF
+403 QYEKAVQSAF

-443 ARLTELRYTNGAASE
+443 ARLTELRYQNGAASA

>member
-1 MSHSVIPAK
+1 MSVMSQTMRQTMGQTMGHLQLI
-10 AGTHTQPSRRP
+10 
-21 SWVPAF
+21 
-27 AGMTKVGGGLVAALV
+27 VAALV

-53 ERPAAPIPAQLPVPA
+53 ERPASPVPAQLPLPA
-68 SAAAS
+68 EVAAS

-125 ADRLPTVSAGLIG
+125 ADRLPTVSAGLTAA
-138 SATPNAASGRQVQSY
+138 ATPNASSGRQVQSF

-189 SAELALVSAVVSG
+189 SAELALVGAVVSG
-202 WLALAADGELLS
+202 WLTLGADAELLS
-214 VAERTLAS
+214 VADRTLAS
-222 REATLKL
+222 RESTLKL

-247 QSLVAQARNAQVQL
+247 QSLVAQARNTQVQL
-261 RRQRELDLNALAL
+261 RRQREQDLNALAL
-274 LTGGPVP
+274 LVGGPVP
-281 AEWLPGAVAAGTVAG
+281 AELLPGAAAAGTVAG
-296 TPDGAEVLA
+296 TPGEVLA
-305 AVPVGLGSEV
+305 PVPVGLASDV
-315 LLQRPDVIQAEQSL
+315 LLQRPDVIQAEQAL
-329 IAASANIGVARAA
+329 VAASANIGVARAA
-342 FFPRLSLTG
+342 FFPRLALTG
-351 SAGQAGSRLSDLL
+351 SAGQAGSRLSDLF
-364 QTGNFAW
+364 QAGNFAW
-371 SLSASALAAI
+371 SLSASALATV
-381 FDSGRNQANLT
+381 FDSGRNQANLD
-392 VAKVN
+392 VARVN

-403 QYEKAVQAAF
+403 QYEKAVQSAF

-429 LDAQRQQLDAAREI
+429 LDAQREQLDAAREI
-443 ARLTELRYTNGAASE
+443 ARLTELRYSNGAASE
-458 LERLDA
+458 LDRLDA
-464 QRSLLAAEQVLVQTR
+464 QRSLLAAEQTLVQTR

-485 RVALFKA
+485 RVGLFKA

>member
-1 MSHSVIPAK
+1 MSVMNQ
-10 AGTHTQPSRRP
+10 TMRQT
-21 SWVPAF
+21 
-27 AGMTKVGGGLVAALV
+27 VGHLQLIVAALV

-53 ERPAAPIPAQLPVPA
+53 ERPASPIPAQLPLPA
-68 SAAAS
+68 EAAAS
-73 APAGAA
+73 ASAAAA

-125 ADRLPTVSAGLIG
+125 ADRLPTVSAGLTAA
-138 SATPNAASGRQVQSY
+138 ATPNASSGRQTQSF

-189 SAELALVSAVVSG
+189 SAELALVGAVVSG
-202 WLALAADGELLS
+202 WLTLGADAELLS
-214 VAERTLAS
+214 VADRTLAS
-222 REATLKL
+222 RESTLKL

-247 QSLVAQARNAQVQL
+247 QSLVAQARNTQVQL
-261 RRQRELDLNALAL
+261 RRQHALDLNALAL
-274 LTGGPVP
+274 LVGGPVP
-281 AEWLPGAVAAGTVAG
+281 ADLLPGAAAAGTVAG
-296 TPDGAEVLA
+296 TAGEVLA
-305 AVPVGLGSEV
+305 PVPVGLASDV
-315 LLQRPDVIQAEQSL
+315 LLQRPDVIQAEQAL
-329 IAASANIGVARAA
+329 VAASANIGVARAA
-342 FFPRLSLTG
+342 FFPRLALTG
-351 SAGQAGSRLSDLL
+351 SAGQAGSRLSDLF
-364 QTGNFAW
+364 QAGNFAW
-371 SLSASALAAI
+371 SLSASALATV
-381 FDSGRNQANLT
+381 FDSGRNQANLN
-392 VAKVN
+392 VARVS

-403 QYEKAVQAAF
+403 QYEKAVQSAF

-429 LDAQRQQLDAAREI
+429 LAAQGQQLDAAREI

-458 LERLDA
+458 LDRLDA
-464 QRSLLAAEQVLVQTR
+464 QRSLLAAEQTLVQTR

-485 RVALFKA
+485 RVGLFKA

>member
-1 MSHSVIPAK
+1 MSVMNQ
-10 AGTHTQPSRRP
+10 TMRQT
-21 SWVPAF
+21 
-27 AGMTKVGGGLVAALV
+27 VGHLQLIVAALV

-53 ERPAAPIPAQLPVPA
+53 ERPASPIPAQLPLPA
-68 SAAAS
+68 EAAAS
-73 APAGAA
+73 AAAA

-125 ADRLPTVSAGLIG
+125 ADRLPTVSAGLTAA
-138 SATPNAASGRQVQSY
+138 ATPNASSGRQTQSF

-189 SAELALVSAVVSG
+189 SAELALVGAVVSG
-202 WLALAADGELLS
+202 WLTLGADAELLS
-214 VAERTLAS
+214 VADRTLAS
-222 REATLKL
+222 RESTLKL

-235 AGAASS
+235 AGAASA

-247 QSLVAQARNAQVQL
+247 QSLVAQARNTQVQL
-261 RRQRELDLNALAL
+261 RRQHALDLNALAL
-274 LTGGPVP
+274 LVGGPVP
-281 AEWLPGAVAAGTVAG
+281 ADLLPGAAAAGTVAG
-296 TPDGAEVLA
+296 TPGEVLA
-305 AVPVGLGSEV
+305 PVPVGLASDV
-315 LLQRPDVIQAEQSL
+315 LLQRPDVIQAEQAL
-329 IAASANIGVARAA
+329 VAASANIGVARAA
-342 FFPRLSLTG
+342 FFPRLALTG
-351 SAGQAGSRLSDLL
+351 SAGQAGSRLSDLF
-364 QTGNFAW
+364 QAGNFAW
-371 SLSASALAAI
+371 SLSASALATV
-381 FDSGRNQANLT
+381 FDSGRNQANLN
-392 VAKVN
+392 VARVS

-403 QYEKAVQAAF
+403 QYEKAVQSAF

-418 ALAGLSSWREQ
+418 VLAGLSSWREQ
-429 LDAQRQQLDAAREI
+429 LAAQGQQLDAAREI

-458 LERLDA
+458 LDRLDA
-464 QRSLLAAEQVLVQTR
+464 QRSLLAAEQTLVQTR

-485 RVALFKA
+485 RVGLFKA

>member
-1 MSHSVIPAK
+1 MRQTMGHLQLI
-10 AGTHTQPSRRP
+10 
-21 SWVPAF
+21 
-27 AGMTKVGGGLVAALV
+27 VAALV

-53 ERPAAPIPAQLPVPA
+53 ERPASPVPAQLPLPA
-68 SAAAS
+68 EVAAS

-125 ADRLPTVSAGLIG
+125 ADRLPTVSAGLTAA
-138 SATPNAASGRQVQSY
+138 ATPNASSGRQTQSF

-189 SAELALVSAVVSG
+189 SAELALVGAVVSS
-202 WLALAADGELLS
+202 WLTLGADAELLS
-214 VAERTLAS
+214 VADRTLAS
-222 REATLKL
+222 RESTLKL

-247 QSLVAQARNAQVQL
+247 QSLVAQARNTQVQL
-261 RRQRELDLNALAL
+261 RRQHALDLNALAL
-274 LTGGPVP
+274 LVGGPVP
-281 AEWLPGAVAAGTVAG
+281 ADLLPGAAAAGTVAG
-296 TPDGAEVLA
+296 TPGEVLA
-305 AVPVGLGSEV
+305 PVPVGLASDV
-315 LLQRPDVIQAEQSL
+315 LLQRPDVIQAEQGL
-329 IAASANIGVARAA
+329 VAASANIGVARAA
-342 FFPRLSLTG
+342 FFPRLALTG
-351 SAGQAGSRLSDLL
+351 SVGQAGSRLSDLF
-364 QTGNFAW
+364 QAGNFAW
-371 SLSASALAAI
+371 SLSASALATV
-381 FDSGRNQANLT
+381 FDSGRNQANLN

-403 QYEKAVQAAF
+403 QYEKAVQSAF

-429 LDAQRQQLDAAREI
+429 LAAQGQQLDAAREI

-458 LERLDA
+458 LDRLDA
-464 QRSLLAAEQVLVQTR
+464 QRSLLAAEQTLVQTR

-485 RVALFKA
+485 RVGLFKA

>member
-1 MSHSVIPAK
+1 MRHLEIA
-10 AGTHTQPSRRP
+10 
-21 SWVPAF
+21 
-27 AGMTKVGGGLVAALV
+27 VAALV

-53 ERPAAPIPAQLPVPA
+53 ERPAAPIPARLPLPA
-68 SAAAS
+68 EAAAS
-73 APAGAA
+73 AVTEALA
-79 VPLGW
+79 PLGW

-90 PQLAQLVQRALDQNR
+90 PQLAQLVERALDQNR

-118 AQLGVAR
+118 AQLGVTR
-125 ADRLPTVSAGLIG
+125 ADRLPTVNAGLIA
-138 SATPNAASGRQVQSY
+138 SAAPNASTGRQVQSY

-202 WLALAADGELLS
+202 WLTLGADAELLS

-222 REATLKL
+222 REASLKL
-229 SKLRFD
+229 AKLRFD
-235 AGAASS
+235 VGAAAA

-247 QSLVAQARNAQVQL
+247 QSLVAQARNTQVQL
-261 RRQRELDLNALAL
+261 RRQQALDLNALAL

-281 AEWLPGAVAAGTVAG
+281 AEWLPGAVAGTVAG
-296 TPDGAEVLA
+296 AAEVLA
-305 AVPVGLGSEV
+305 AVPVGLASDI

-351 SAGQAGSRLSDLL
+351 SAGQAGSRLSELF
-364 QTGNFAW
+364 QAGNFAW

-381 FDSGRNQANLT
+381 FDSGRNQANLN
-392 VAKVN
+392 VAKVS

-403 QYEKAVQAAF
+403 QYEKAVQSAF

-443 ARLTELRYTNGAASE
+443 ARLTELRYTNGAANV

-464 QRSLLAAEQVLVQTR
+464 ERSLLAAEQALVQTR

>member
-1 MSHSVIPAK
+1 
-10 AGTHTQPSRRP
+10 
-21 SWVPAF
+21 
-27 AGMTKVGGGLVAALV
+27 MTRTTTSTTTRTMRSLELAVAALL

-53 ERPAAPIPAQLPVPA
+53 ERPAAPIPAQLPLPA
-68 SAAAS
+68 EAAAS
-73 APAGAA
+73 AATGAGAGA
-79 VPLGW
+79 PLGW

-90 PQLAQLVQRALDQNR
+90 PALARLVEQALAQNR

-125 ADRLPTVSAGLIG
+125 ADRLPTVNAGLIA
-138 SATPNAASGRQVQSY
+138 SATPNASSGRQVQSY

-202 WLALAADGELLS
+202 WLTLGADAELLS
-214 VAERTLAS
+214 VADRTLAS
-222 REATLKL
+222 REASLKL
-229 SKLRFD
+229 AKLRFD
-235 AGAASS
+235 VGAAAA

-247 QSLVAQARNAQVQL
+247 QSLVAQARNTQVQL
-261 RRQRELDLNALAL
+261 RRQQALDLNALAL
-274 LTGGPVP
+274 LTGGPVS
-281 AEWLPGAVAAGTVAG
+281 AELLPVADAGAAGAS
-296 TPDGAEVLA
+296 ALA
-305 AVPVGLGSEV
+305 AVPVGLASDV

-351 SAGQAGSRLSDLL
+351 SAGQAGSRLSELF
-364 QTGNFAW
+364 QAGNFAW

-381 FDSGRNQANLT
+381 FDSGRNQANLN

-403 QYEKAVQAAF
+403 QYEKAVQSAF

-443 ARLTELRYTNGAASE
+443 ARLTELRYTNGAANV

-464 QRSLLAAEQVLVQTR
+464 ERSLLAAEQALVQTR

>member
-1 MSHSVIPAK
+1 MSVMNQ
-10 AGTHTQPSRRP
+10 TMRQT
-21 SWVPAF
+21 
-27 AGMTKVGGGLVAALV
+27 VGHLQLIVAALV

-53 ERPAAPIPAQLPVPA
+53 ERPASPIPAQLPLPA
-68 SAAAS
+68 EAAAS
-73 APAGAA
+73 AAAA

-125 ADRLPTVSAGLIG
+125 ADRLPTVSAGLTAA
-138 SATPNAASGRQVQSY
+138 ATPNASSGRQTQSF

-177 QAQVLA
+177 QAQMLA

-189 SAELALVSAVVSG
+189 SAELALVGAVVSS
-202 WLALAADGELLS
+202 WLTLGADAELLS
-214 VAERTLAS
+214 VADRTLAS
-222 REATLKL
+222 RESTLKL

-247 QSLVAQARNAQVQL
+247 QSLVAQARNTQVQL
-261 RRQRELDLNALAL
+261 RRQHALDLNALAL
-274 LTGGPVP
+274 LVGGPVP
-281 AEWLPGAVAAGTVAG
+281 ADLLPGAAAAGTVAG
-296 TPDGAEVLA
+296 TPGEVLA
-305 AVPVGLGSEV
+305 PVPVGLASDV
-315 LLQRPDVIQAEQSL
+315 LLQRPDVIQAEQAL
-329 IAASANIGVARAA
+329 VAASANIGVARAA
-342 FFPRLSLTG
+342 FFPRLALTG
-351 SAGQAGSRLSDLL
+351 SAGQAGSRLSDLF
-364 QTGNFAW
+364 QAGNFAW
-371 SLSASALAAI
+371 SLSASALATV
-381 FDSGRNQANLT
+381 FDSGRNQANLN
-392 VAKVN
+392 VARVS

-403 QYEKAVQAAF
+403 QYEKAVQSAF

-429 LDAQRQQLDAAREI
+429 LAAQGQQLDAAREI

-458 LERLDA
+458 LDRLDA
-464 QRSLLAAEQVLVQTR
+464 QRSLLAAEQTLVQTR

-485 RVALFKA
+485 RVGLFKA

>member
-1 MSHSVIPAK
+1 MNRALRSIE
-10 AGTHTQPSRRP
+10 
-21 SWVPAF
+21 F
-27 AGMTKVGGGLVAALV
+27 AVAALM

-53 ERPAAPIPAQLPVPA
+53 ERPAAPIPAQLPLPA
-68 SAAAS
+68 EAAAS
-73 APAGAA
+73 AATGA
-79 VPLGW
+79 VTPLGW

-90 PQLAQLVQRALDQNR
+90 PALARLVEQALAQNR

-125 ADRLPTVSAGLIG
+125 ADRLPTVNAGLIA
-138 SATPNAASGRQVQSY
+138 SATPNASTGRQVQSY

-169 IANLGEAA
+169 IANLGDAA

-202 WLALAADGELLS
+202 WLTLGADAELLS

-222 REATLKL
+222 REASLKL
-229 SKLRFD
+229 AKLRFD
-235 AGAASS
+235 VGAAAA

-247 QSLVAQARNAQVQL
+247 QSLVAQARNTQVQL

-274 LTGGPVP
+274 LTGGPVS
-281 AEWLPGAVAAGTVAG
+281 AELLPVADAGAGAGA
-296 TPDGAEVLA
+296 LA
-305 AVPVGLGSEV
+305 AVPVGLASDV

-351 SAGQAGSRLSDLL
+351 SAGQAGSRLSDLF
-364 QTGNFAW
+364 QAGNFAW

-381 FDSGRNQANLT
+381 FDSGRNQANLN

-403 QYEKAVQAAF
+403 QYEKAVQSAF

-443 ARLTELRYTNGAASE
+443 ARLTELRYTNGAANV

-464 QRSLLAAEQVLVQTR
+464 ERSLLAAEQALVQTR

-485 RVALFKA
+485 RVGLFKA

>member
-1 MSHSVIPAK
+1 MSVMRQTMGHLQLI
-10 AGTHTQPSRRP
+10 
-21 SWVPAF
+21 
-27 AGMTKVGGGLVAALV
+27 VAALV

-53 ERPAAPIPAQLPVPA
+53 ERPASPIPAQLPLPA
-68 SAAAS
+68 EIAAS
-73 APAGAA
+73 ASTGAA
-79 VPLGW
+79 VPLSW

-125 ADRLPTVSAGLIG
+125 ADRLPTVSAGMTAA
-138 SATPNAASGRQVQSY
+138 ATPNASSGRQVQSY

-169 IANLGEAA
+169 IANLGAAA

-189 SAELALVSAVVSG
+189 SAELALVGSVVSG
-202 WLALAADGELLS
+202 WLTLGADAELLS
-214 VAERTLAS
+214 VADRTLAS
-222 REATLKL
+222 REATLTL

-241 LELQTA
+241 LELQTV
-247 QSLVAQARNAQVQL
+247 QSLVAQARNTQVQL

-274 LTGGPVP
+274 LVGGPVP
-281 AEWLPGAVAAGTVAG
+281 AELLPRVS
-296 TPDGAEVLA
+296 DGADVLA
-305 AVPVGLGSEV
+305 PVPVGLASDV
-315 LLQRPDVIQAEQSL
+315 LLQRPDVIQAEQAL
-329 IAASANIGVARAA
+329 VAANANIGVARAA
-342 FFPRLSLTG
+342 FFPRLALTG
-351 SAGQAGSRLSDLL
+351 SAGQAGSRLSELF
-364 QTGNFAW
+364 QAGNFAW
-371 SLSASALAAI
+371 TLSASALATV
-381 FDSGRNQANLT
+381 FDSGRNQANLD
-392 VAKVN
+392 VAKVS

-403 QYEKAVQAAF
+403 QYEKAVQSAF

-443 ARLTELRYTNGAASE
+443 ARLTEMRYTNGAASE
-458 LERLDA
+458 LDRLDA
-464 QRSLLAAEQVLVQTR
+464 QRSLLAAEQTLVQTR

-485 RVALFKA
+485 RVGLFKA

>member
-1 MSHSVIPAK
+1 MSVVSQ
-10 AGTHTQPSRRP
+10 TMRQT
-21 SWVPAF
+21 
-27 AGMTKVGGGLVAALV
+27 VGHLQLIVAALV

-53 ERPAAPIPAQLPVPA
+53 ERPASPIPAQLPLPA
-68 SAAAS
+68 EAAAS
-73 APAGAA
+73 ASAAAA

-125 ADRLPTVSAGLIG
+125 ADRLPTVSAGLTAA
-138 SATPNAASGRQVQSY
+138 ATPNASSGRQTQSF

-189 SAELALVSAVVSG
+189 SAELALVGAVVSG
-202 WLALAADGELLS
+202 WLTLGADAELLS
-214 VAERTLAS
+214 VADRTLAS
-222 REATLKL
+222 RESTLKL

-235 AGAASS
+235 AGAASA

-247 QSLVAQARNAQVQL
+247 QSLVAQARNTQVQL
-261 RRQRELDLNALAL
+261 RRQHALDLNALAL
-274 LTGGPVP
+274 LVGGPVP
-281 AEWLPGAVAAGTVAG
+281 ADLLPGAAAAGTVAG
-296 TPDGAEVLA
+296 TPGEVLA
-305 AVPVGLGSEV
+305 PVPVGLASDV
-315 LLQRPDVIQAEQSL
+315 LLQRPDVIQAEQAL
-329 IAASANIGVARAA
+329 VAASANIGVARAA
-342 FFPRLSLTG
+342 FFPRLALTG
-351 SAGQAGSRLSDLL
+351 SAGQAGSRLSDLF
-364 QTGNFAW
+364 QAGNFAW
-371 SLSASALAAI
+371 SLSASALATV
-381 FDSGRNQANLT
+381 FDSGRNQANLN
-392 VAKVN
+392 VARVS

-403 QYEKAVQAAF
+403 QYEKAVQSAF

-429 LDAQRQQLDAAREI
+429 LAAQGQQLDAAREI

-458 LERLDA
+458 LDRLDA
-464 QRSLLAAEQVLVQTR
+464 QRSLLAAEQTLVQTR

-485 RVALFKA
+485 RVGLFKA

>member
-1 MSHSVIPAK
+1 MNRSLRSIE
-10 AGTHTQPSRRP
+10 
-21 SWVPAF
+21 F
-27 AGMTKVGGGLVAALV
+27 AVAALM

-53 ERPAAPIPAQLPVPA
+53 ERPAAPIPAQLPLPA
-68 SAAAS
+68 EAAAS
-73 APAGAA
+73 AATGA
-79 VPLGW
+79 VTPLGW

-90 PQLAQLVQRALDQNR
+90 PALVRLVEQALAQNR

-125 ADRLPTVSAGLIG
+125 ADRLPTVNAGLIA
-138 SATPNAASGRQVQSY
+138 SATPNASTGRQVQSY

-202 WLALAADGELLS
+202 WLTLGADAELLS

-222 REATLKL
+222 REASLKL
-229 SKLRFD
+229 AKLRFD
-235 AGAASS
+235 VGAAAA

-247 QSLVAQARNAQVQL
+247 QSLVAQARNTHVQL

-274 LTGGPVP
+274 LTGGPVSAELLP
-281 AEWLPGAVAAGTVAG
+281 AADAGAGAGALV
-296 TPDGAEVLA
+296 
-305 AVPVGLGSEV
+305 AVPVGLASDV

-351 SAGQAGSRLSDLL
+351 SAGQAGSRLSELF
-364 QTGNFAW
+364 QAGNFAW

-381 FDSGRNQANLT
+381 FDSGRNQANLN

-403 QYEKAVQAAF
+403 QYEKAVQSAF

-443 ARLTELRYTNGAASE
+443 ARLTELRYTNGAANV

-464 QRSLLAAEQVLVQTR
+464 ERSLLAAEQALVQTR

>member
-1 MSHSVIPAK
+1 M
-10 AGTHTQPSRRP
+10 
-21 SWVPAF
+21 
-27 AGMTKVGGGLVAALV
+27 
-42 LAGCTNLAPRH
+42 
-53 ERPAAPIPAQLPVPA
+53 
-68 SAAAS
+68 
-73 APAGAA
+73 
-79 VPLGW
+79 PLGW

-125 ADRLPTVSAGLIG
+125 ADRLPTVSAGLTAA
-138 SATPNAASGRQVQSY
+138 ATPNASSGRQTQSF

-189 SAELALVSAVVSG
+189 SAELALVGAVVSG
-202 WLALAADGELLS
+202 WLTLGADAELLS
-214 VAERTLAS
+214 VADRTLAS
-222 REATLKL
+222 RESTLKL

-235 AGAASS
+235 AGAASA

-247 QSLVAQARNAQVQL
+247 QSLVAQARNTQVQL
-261 RRQRELDLNALAL
+261 RRQHALDLNALAL
-274 LTGGPVP
+274 LVGGPVP
-281 AEWLPGAVAAGTVAG
+281 ADLLPGAAAAGTVAG
-296 TPDGAEVLA
+296 TPGEVLA
-305 AVPVGLGSEV
+305 PVPVGLASDV
-315 LLQRPDVIQAEQSL
+315 LLQRPDVIQAEQAL
-329 IAASANIGVARAA
+329 VAASANIGVARAA
-342 FFPRLSLTG
+342 FFPRLALTG
-351 SAGQAGSRLSDLL
+351 SAGQAGSRLSDLF
-364 QTGNFAW
+364 QAGNFAW
-371 SLSASALAAI
+371 SLSASALATV
-381 FDSGRNQANLT
+381 FDSGRNQANLN
-392 VAKVN
+392 VARVS

-403 QYEKAVQAAF
+403 QYEKAVQSAF

-429 LDAQRQQLDAAREI
+429 LAAQGQQLDAAREI

-458 LERLDA
+458 LDRLDA
-464 QRSLLAAEQVLVQTR
+464 QRSLLAAEQTLVQTR

-485 RVALFKA
+485 RVGLFKA

>member
-1 MSHSVIPAK
+1 MSVMRQTMGHLQLI
-10 AGTHTQPSRRP
+10 
-21 SWVPAF
+21 
-27 AGMTKVGGGLVAALV
+27 VAALV

-53 ERPAAPIPAQLPVPA
+53 ERPASPIPAQLPLPA
-68 SAAAS
+68 EIAAS
-73 APAGAA
+73 ASTGAA
-79 VPLGW
+79 VPLSW

-125 ADRLPTVSAGLIG
+125 ADRLPTVSAGMTAA
-138 SATPNAASGRQVQSY
+138 ATPNASSGRQVQSY

-169 IANLGEAA
+169 IANLGAAA

-189 SAELALVSAVVSG
+189 SAELALVGSVVSG
-202 WLALAADGELLS
+202 WLTLGADAELLS
-214 VAERTLAS
+214 VADRTLAS

-241 LELQTA
+241 LELQTV
-247 QSLVAQARNAQVQL
+247 QSLVAQARNTQVQL

-274 LTGGPVP
+274 LVGGPVP
-281 AEWLPGAVAAGTVAG
+281 AELLPRVS
-296 TPDGAEVLA
+296 DGADVLA
-305 AVPVGLGSEV
+305 PVPVGLASDV
-315 LLQRPDVIQAEQSL
+315 LLQRPDVIQAEQAL
-329 IAASANIGVARAA
+329 VAANANIGVARAA
-342 FFPRLSLTG
+342 FFPRLALTG
-351 SAGQAGSRLSDLL
+351 SAGQAGSRLSELF
-364 QTGNFAW
+364 QAGNFAW
-371 SLSASALAAI
+371 TLSASALATV
-381 FDSGRNQANLT
+381 FDSGRNQANLD
-392 VAKVN
+392 VAKVS

-403 QYEKAVQAAF
+403 QYEKAVQSAF

-443 ARLTELRYTNGAASE
+443 ARLTEMRYTNGAASE
-458 LERLDA
+458 LDRLDA
-464 QRSLLAAEQVLVQTR
+464 QRSLLAAEQTLVQTR

-485 RVALFKA
+485 RVGLFKA